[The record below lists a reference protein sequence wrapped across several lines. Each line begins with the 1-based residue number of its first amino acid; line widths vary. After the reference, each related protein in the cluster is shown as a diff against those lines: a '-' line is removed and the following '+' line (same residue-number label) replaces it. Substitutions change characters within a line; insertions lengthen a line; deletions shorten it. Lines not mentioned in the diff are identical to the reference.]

1 MRNDPLRAT
10 RIEIACGGVVDTGG
24 VRHSPARVDFAR
36 NWSRSNSNQRCV
48 EWHGLFLAPRAWRGP
63 TRYVFIP
70 RCRGLCE
77 RILKRRYKRR
87 QIVAYDVPQDVEV
100 NGIVTVNQP
109 IAQTH
114 DFGPRNVGMAEAF
127 FGGYAACRFAD
138 DLKQPDKGK
147 VQLAVTVEVAASSPG
162 GHCHCLLGVIQHVA
176 QAYVAFMAR
185 HTEPRPP
192 PRRGCESR
200 G

>member
-1 MRNDPLRAT
+1 MA
-10 RIEIACGGVVDTGG
+10 
-24 VRHSPARVDFAR
+24 
-36 NWSRSNSNQRCV
+36 
-48 EWHGLFLAPRAWRGP
+48 LFLAPRAWRGP

-77 RILKRRYKRR
+77 RILKRRSKRR

-114 DFGPRNVGMAEAF
+114 DFGPRNVGMAEPF

-147 VQLAVTVEVAASSPG
+147 VQLAVTCRDRCEFS
-162 GHCHCLLGVIQHVA
+162 
-176 QAYVAFMAR
+176 R
-185 HTEPRPP
+185 RPLPLP
-192 PRRGCESR
+192 PWA
-200 G
+200 

>member
-1 MRNDPLRAT
+1 MSSSPGAGAYVSAFSRAA
-10 RIEIACGGVVDTGG
+10 I
-24 VRHSPARVDFAR
+24 
-36 NWSRSNSNQRCV
+36 
-48 EWHGLFLAPRAWRGP
+48 
-63 TRYVFIP
+63 
-70 RCRGLCE
+70 
-77 RILKRRYKRR
+77 KRR

-147 VQLAVTVEVAASSPG
+147 GSAG
-162 GHCHCLLGVIQHVA
+162 GHCRVRCE
-176 QAYVAFMAR
+176 FSR
-185 HTEPRPP
+185 RPLPLP
-192 PRRGCESR
+192 PW
-200 G
+200 

>member
-1 MRNDPLRAT
+1 MSSSPGAGAYVSALSRAD
-10 RIEIACGGVVDTGG
+10 I
-24 VRHSPARVDFAR
+24 
-36 NWSRSNSNQRCV
+36 
-48 EWHGLFLAPRAWRGP
+48 
-63 TRYVFIP
+63 
-70 RCRGLCE
+70 
-77 RILKRRYKRR
+77 KRR
-87 QIVAYDVPQDVEV
+87 QIVAYDVPKDVEV

-109 IAQTH
+109 NAQTH

-147 VQLAVTVEVAASSPG
+147 VQLAVTVEFASSSPG